1 MSGTPN
7 DGDDIIDGSVVE
19 DGDEGTGES
28 GSAVAVPGSFTP
40 GSFTPVEPVTDY
52 TNDGVPTFD
61 YVRDQIESRFATSL
75 GSNELAG
82 MTPEA
87 AAVEDQ
93 FAKREQAGKDKLEEI
108 RRAMR
113 GE

>member
-1 MSGTPN
+1 M
-7 DGDDIIDGSVVE
+7 
-19 DGDEGTGES
+19 
-28 GSAVAVPGSFTP
+28 PGNSFTP
-40 GSFTPVEPVTDY
+40 IDPDY
-52 TNDGVPTFD
+52 TNDGVPSFD
-61 YVRDQIESRFATSL
+61 FVRDKIESRVATSI
-75 GSNELAG
+75 GTSELVG

-87 AAVEDQ
+87 AQVEDQ

>member
-1 MSGTPN
+1 MSATPE
-7 DGDDIIDGSVVE
+7 DDDIIEGSIVE
-19 DGDEGTGES
+19 ES
-28 GSAVAVPGSFTP
+28 TELAVPSSSFTP
-40 GSFTPVEPVTDY
+40 DLMATDY

-75 GSNELAG
+75 GSTELAG

-87 AAVEDQ
+87 TAFEDQ

-108 RRAMR
+108 RRSMR

>member
-1 MSGTPN
+1 MNGTPE
-7 DGDDIIDGSVVE
+7 DDDIIDGSVVE
-19 DGDEGTGES
+19 DSTVDARTGADLALPGTYQPTEL
-28 GSAVAVPGSFTP
+28 A
-40 GSFTPVEPVTDY
+40 TDY
-52 TNDGVPTFD
+52 TNEGVPNFD
-61 YVRDQIESRFATSL
+61 FVRDKIESRFATSL
-75 GSNELAG
+75 GSTELAG

-87 AAVEDQ
+87 ATVEDQ

>member
-1 MSGTPN
+1 MNGTPE
-7 DGDDIIDGSVVE
+7 DDDIIDGSVVE
-19 DGDEGTGES
+19 DSDAGTG
-28 GSAVAVPGSFTP
+28 ADVALPRTFQPTEFT
-40 GSFTPVEPVTDY
+40 TDY
-52 TNDGVPTFD
+52 TDDGVPNFD
-61 YVRDQIESRFATSL
+61 FVRDKIESRFATSL
-75 GSNELAG
+75 GSTELAG

>member
-1 MSGTPN
+1 MSDTPE
-7 DGDDIIDGSVVE
+7 DDEDDEVIDGSIVE
-19 DGDEGTGES
+19 DSTTSGADLALPGTFQPTEL
-28 GSAVAVPGSFTP
+28 
-40 GSFTPVEPVTDY
+40 VTDY
-52 TNDGVPTFD
+52 TDDGVPNFD
-61 YVRDQIESRFATSL
+61 FVRDKIESRFATSL
-75 GSNELAG
+75 GSTELAG

-87 AAVEDQ
+87 SAAEDQ

>member
-1 MSGTPN
+1 MNGTPE
-7 DGDDIIDGSVVE
+7 DDDIIDGAIVE
-19 DGDEGTGES
+19 DSTVDTGTGTNL
-28 GSAVAVPGSFTP
+28 AVPGTFQPTEL
-40 GSFTPVEPVTDY
+40 TTDY
-52 TNDGVPTFD
+52 TDDGVPNFD
-61 YVRDQIESRFATSL
+61 FVRDKIESRFATSL
-75 GSNELAG
+75 GSTELAG

>member
-1 MSGTPN
+1 MGGTPE
-7 DGDDIIDGSVVE
+7 DDDIIDATVVE
-19 DGDEGTGES
+19 DSTTGGADVALPGTFQPTEL
-28 GSAVAVPGSFTP
+28 
-40 GSFTPVEPVTDY
+40 VTDY
-52 TNDGVPTFD
+52 TDEGVPNFD
-61 YVRDQIESRFATSL
+61 FVRDKIENRFATSL
-75 GSNELAG
+75 GSTELAG

-87 AAVEDQ
+87 ATVEDQ

>member
-1 MSGTPN
+1 MSCTPD
-7 DGDDIIDGSVVE
+7 DGDDIIEGSVVE
-19 DGDEGTGES
+19 DGDESAVQS
-28 GSAVAVPGSFTP
+28 GSTLAVPGSFTP
-40 GSFTPVEPVTDY
+40 GTFTPVEPVTDY
-52 TNDGVPTFD
+52 TDDGVPTFD

-75 GSNELAG
+75 GSTELAG

-93 FAKREQAGKDKLEEI
+93 FAKREEAGKDKLEEI

>member
-1 MSGTPN
+1 MSPTPE
-7 DGDDIIDGSVVE
+7 DDDIIEGSVVE
-19 DGDEGTGES
+19 DSATTSGADVALPGTFAS
-28 GSAVAVPGSFTP
+28 PDLAF
-40 GSFTPVEPVTDY
+40 DY

-61 YVRDQIESRFATSL
+61 FVRDKIEGRFATSI
-75 GSNELAG
+75 GSTELAG

-87 AAVEDQ
+87 NAVEDQ

>member
-1 MSGTPN
+1 MSGTPE
-7 DGDDIIDGSVVE
+7 DDDIIDGSVVE
-19 DGDEGTGES
+19 ES
-28 GSAVAVPGSFTP
+28 TEIAVPGSFTP
-40 GSFTPVEPVTDY
+40 GSLTPAELVTDY

-61 YVRDQIESRFATSL
+61 YVRDQIESRVATSI
-75 GSNELAG
+75 GSSELAG
-82 MTPEA
+82 MSPEA

>member
-1 MSGTPN
+1 MSPTPE
-7 DGDDIIDGSVVE
+7 DDDIIEGSIVE
-19 DGDEGTGES
+19 EGS
-28 GSAVAVPGSFTP
+28 GADLALPGSF
-40 GSFTPVEPVTDY
+40 GSPDLAIDY

-61 YVRDQIESRFATSL
+61 FVRDKIEGRFATSV
-75 GSNELAG
+75 GSTELAG

-87 AAVEDQ
+87 GAVEDQ